1 MQSSIITPF
10 ATDAVAV
17 VRDHGM
23 GQLEGEAL
31 RDLAATAQRQFDLGR
46 VVEIGVLAG
55 SCVGG
60 VAGRK

>member
-1 MQSSIITPF
+1 
-10 ATDAVAV
+10 
-17 VRDHGM
+17 M